1 MGEILWSGDKDGE
14 GVVLI
19 VDGTGDAS
27 VAFIVEIP
35 S

>member
-1 MGEILWSGDKDGE
+1 MEWRQSRTVKEVLL
-14 GVVLI
+14 VV
-19 VDGTGDAS
+19 DRTGDAS